1 MSAVSRSF
9 DDPAAEA
16 AKLLNRLG
24 IAVLVI
30 VTPCAGLFSIQAL
43 YSLMPVGAALILIAA
58 VLRGDNGFARLLRS
72 LRSPPGCVAL
82 FIASW
87 SFLSLAWTV
96 FPLSAG
102 ERFFKT
108 FGLGLLVA
116 LAASCLPDRTKTSN
130 LNLIP
135 IGLFVTVLATLALI
149 LVGVA
154 NFKGGSDLETSL
166 LQRSVITLVLLIW
179 PALGVLSLRERW
191 MAAGTLA
198 ILVAVAVVGAWA
210 RISLVAMAI
219 GALTFAGAMSQPAWT
234 ARITSVIFA
243 LLFAAAPAWAFLT
256 RFLTNVTGFTGRSFA
271 SPMVVWADLMAHE
284 WPRLITGHGL
294 VMAAGGISMGYLPAD
309 CPTSLVFEIW
319 YDLGI
324 VGAWAFAALILFAF
338 SAAARTPPNVAPAF
352 LAGLVAGLTIAVFGL
367 ATEQI
372 WWVTLIAV
380 DALAF
385 ACLVKGSHR
394 GKRLR
399 AQMVEASGV
408 GN

>member
-24 IAVLVI
+24 LAVLFI

-58 VLRGDNGFARLLRS
+58 VLRSDNGFARLLRAVRTPAGA
-72 LRSPPGCVAL
+72 LAL
-82 FIASW
+82 FIAFW
-87 SFLSLAWTV
+87 ACLSLAWTV
-96 FPLSAG
+96 FPLPAG

-108 FGLGLLVA
+108 FGVGLLVA
-116 LAASCLPDRTKTSN
+116 LAASCLPDKTKVSN

-154 NFKGGSDLETSL
+154 NFKGGTDLETSL

-179 PALGVLSLRERW
+179 PALGALSLRERW
-191 MAAGTLA
+191 MAAGGLA
-198 ILVAVAVVGAWA
+198 ILVAIAVIGAWA

-219 GALTFAGAMSQPAWT
+219 GALTFASAMSQPVLT
-234 ARITSVIFA
+234 ARIAGIVFA

-256 RFLTNVTGFTGRSFA
+256 RFLVNATGFAGSLA
-271 SPMVVWADLMAHE
+271 SPMIVWADLMTHE

-294 VMAAGGISMGYLPAD
+294 VMAAGGVSMGYLPSD
-309 CPTSLVFEIW
+309 TPTSLMFEIW

-338 SAAARTPPNVAPAF
+338 SAAGRTPANVAPA
-352 LAGLVAGLTIAVFGL
+352 LIAGLVAGLTIAVFGL

-372 WWVTLIAV
+372 WWVTLVAV

-394 GKRLR
+394 GKRLL
-399 AQMVEASGV
+399 AQMMEAAR
-408 GN
+408 